1 MNESSAQ
8 KRYLRKLRSRR
19 RQTALL
25 RISVFAGFLLLWEA
39 AARLGWIDSFIFS
52 SPSDLV
58 RTFHTMLLDQS
69 LLSHIGITLAETLL
83 SFLLVTGI
91 SAAAAV
97 LLWLFPRFAEVSSPI
112 W

>member
-39 AARLGWIDSFIFS
+39 AARLGWDRLFY
-52 SPSDLV
+52 LQ
-58 RTFHTMLLDQS
+58 QS
-69 LLSHIGITLAETLL
+69 LRPGSVPFI
-83 SFLLVTGI
+83 
-91 SAAAAV
+91 
-97 LLWLFPRFAEVSSPI
+97 PCC
-112 W
+112 